1 MRYVGKMVLNA
12 YEDFFSV
19 QGRPPQNPDYADRK
33 FYPAKFYH
41 DVRLGVDIGPKYN
54 FYMGVD
60 NLTNTIPPF
69 GLTGIGGG
77 SAIYDNRGRFFYAG
91 AKANF

>member
-1 MRYVGKMVLNA
+1 M
-12 YEDFFSV
+12 
-19 QGRPPQNPDYADRK
+19 
-33 FYPAKFYH
+33 
-41 DVRLGVDIGPKYN
+41 DIGPKYN
-54 FYMGVD
+54 FYLGVD

-91 AKANF
+91 ARANF

>member
-1 MRYVGKMVLNA
+1 MRYIGRMVLNT

-19 QGRPPQNPDYADRK
+19 QGRPPQNPDYSNRK

-41 DVRLGVDIGPKYN
+41 DIRLGIDVTRKYN
-54 FYMGVD
+54 FYLGVD
-60 NLTNTIPPF
+60 NLTNTIPPY

-77 SAIYDNRGRFFYAG
+77 SAIYDNRGRFMYAG
-91 AKANF
+91 VKANF